1 MKTDYFRFP
10 ILFFLS
16 VFSLLPSCNK
26 AIDEKDI
33 NNPAY
38 QDAYRKAFVL
48 DSIGQSDSA
57 YFYYNKAYLS
67 CSQEEKKRK
76 ATALLLMSQIQN
88 QFADYTGSQ
97 ENCTEAFKIIG
108 NDSSY
113 HSSLNNLLGISY
125 QGTFNY
131 QKALESYNQV
141 LKSTIK
147 EEEKIVVLNNI
158 AVVHLEQKQFTKAT
172 AILEPLLTTKALAAN
187 LNDKARVID
196 NLGYAYFK
204 LQNPKALSFIEES
217 LAIRKHL
224 KNDFESTASL
234 MHLAEYYLK
243 QNPTVSS
250 DYALKAYKAATRA
263 NNPDD
268 RIEALD
274 FLIKNTNNSAFK
286 KYYSLHSTLSDSIT
300 KVRQTAK
307 NDFAKIKYD
316 SAATLQKLENQK
328 TKNVLYLSIIILI
341 SLLASGVLVF
351 IRKRNRE
358 KLKTI
363 SYETETRIAK
373 RIHDELAN
381 DVFNALTFA
390 ETQNLQDPNNKEA
403 LLENL
408 DAIYTRTRNISN
420 ENSQIDTGNDYP
432 KHLVQLLTQYESNS
446 VNVIIHKITSVD
458 WDTVKTEAKIA
469 LYRVLQELMVNMKKH
484 SNASV
489 VVLRF
494 EHLASKIEVHY
505 SDNGKGIKML
515 KSKKGLQNAENR
527 IQAIKGTITFDFETA
542 TGFKMKIEIPK

>member
-1 MKTDYFRFP
+1 MRTNHFHFP
-10 ILFFLS
+10 FLIG
-16 VFSLLPSCNK
+16 VSLGMLLGSCSK
-26 AIDEKDI
+26 VKDEKEI
-33 NNPAY
+33 PNPIY
-38 QDAYRKAFVL
+38 DDACRKALVF
-48 DSIGQSDSA
+48 DSNGQSDSA
-57 YFYYNKAYLS
+57 YFYYNKAKLS
-67 CSQEEKKRK
+67 CSSQEVRRQ
-76 ATALLLMSQIQN
+76 TYALVMMCQIQN
-88 QFADYTGSQ
+88 QLADYSGSQ

-108 NDSSY
+108 NDTSY
-113 HSSLNNLLGISY
+113 HPSLYNLLGIIY
-125 QGTFNY
+125 KETFDY
-131 QKALESYNQV
+131 EKALDSYNQV
-141 LKSTIK
+141 LKITTNES
-147 EEEKIVVLNNI
+147 EKIAPLNNI
-158 AVVHLEQKQFTKAT
+158 AVVHLEQQQFSKA
-172 AILEPLLTTKALAAN
+172 ASVLEPLLNKKVLATKPS
-187 LNDKARVID
+187 DEARVMD

-204 LQNPKALSFIEES
+204 LQNPKALPFLKES
-217 LAIRKHL
+217 LAIRDSL
-224 KNDFESTASL
+224 KNDFDTTASL
-234 MHLAEYYLK
+234 MHLSEYYGK
-243 QNPTVSS
+243 QNQQLSNN
-250 DYALKAYKAATRA
+250 YALKAYEAATRV

-274 FLIKNTNNSAFK
+274 FLIKNASGTEFK
-286 KYYSLHSTLSDSIT
+286 KYYSIHSALIDSIT

-316 SAATLQKLENQK
+316 SKKAIQDLELQK
-328 TKNVLYLSIIILI
+328 TKNYLYLAIIVLI
-341 SLLASGVLVF
+341 SGLASVLIAM

-408 DAIYTRTRNISN
+408 DTIYTRTRNISN

-505 SDNGKGIKML
+505 SDNGKGVKML

-542 TGFKMKIEIPK
+542 TGFKVKIEIPK